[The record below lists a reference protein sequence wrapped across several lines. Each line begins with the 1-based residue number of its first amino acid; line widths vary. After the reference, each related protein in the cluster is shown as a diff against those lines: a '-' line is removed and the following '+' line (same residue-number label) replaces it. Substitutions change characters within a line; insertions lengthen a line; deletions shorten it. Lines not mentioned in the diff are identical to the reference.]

1 MMNFAATIKK
11 MSRDCSITL
20 FFAKVGCHAAIL
32 QQCQTG
38 LYEYYGAGSGAF
50 CSCRRIATLNTDR
63 RLREV
68 TSLRKAFSP
77 AASRTAQKL
86 HPAEKLLPLPRSIS
100 ASSQAQ
106 PSGLAIALKA
116 FCKKEAAWPESAH
129 YRTTPT
135 ARSQNPSCSSKTAC
149 SQSRRCAYTPP
160 RPLLPHC

>member
-11 MSRDCSITL
+11 MSRVCSINL

-50 CSCRRIATLNTDR
+50 CSCRRIATLHSYR

-68 TSLRKAFSP
+68 TSLRNAFSP
-77 AASRTAQKL
+77 AASGTAQKR

-106 PSGLAIALKA
+106 PSESAIALKA
-116 FCKKEAAWPESAH
+116 FCKKEAAWPEGAH

-135 ARSQNPSCSSKTAC
+135 ARSQSPSCSSKTAC

>member
-1 MMNFAATIKK
+1 MPF
-11 MSRDCSITL
+11 CSSD
-20 FFAKVGCHAAIL
+20 
-32 QQCQTG
+32 G
-38 LYEYYGAGSGAF
+38 LSFTPYDYFGAGSNAS

-77 AASRTAQKL
+77 AASRTAQKR

-116 FCKKEAAWPESAH
+116 FCKKEAEWPKA
-129 YRTTPT
+129 RTTALPQQH
-135 ARSQNPSCSSKTAC
+135 AVKVRLA
-149 SQSRRCAYTPP
+149 AA
-160 RPLLPHC
+160 RPLVVKAVDAHIRLRDLFCPIVERIRQIRRNNN

>member
-1 MMNFAATIKK
+1 MPF
-11 MSRDCSITL
+11 CSSD
-20 FFAKVGCHAAIL
+20 
-32 QQCQTG
+32 G
-38 LYEYYGAGSGAF
+38 LSFTPYDYFGAGSNAS

-68 TSLRKAFSP
+68 TSLRNAFSP
-77 AASRTAQKL
+77 AATRTTQKRY
-86 HPAEKLLPLPRSIS
+86 PAEKLLPLPWTNS
-100 ASSQAQ
+100 ASSQAQPSRLAIALKALCKQAQ

-116 FCKKEAAWPESAH
+116 FCKKEAAWPEGTH

-135 ARSQNPSCSSKTAC
+135 ARNQSPSCSSKTAC

>member
-11 MSRDCSITL
+11 MSRVCSITL
-20 FFAKVGCHAAIL
+20 FFAKIGCHAAIL

-50 CSCRRIATLNTDR
+50 CSCRRIATLHSYR
-63 RLREV
+63 RLREE

-77 AASRTAQKL
+77 AASGTAQKR

-116 FCKKEAAWPESAH
+116 FCKKESAWPKGTH

-135 ARSQNPSCSSKTAC
+135 ARNQSPSCSSKTAC